1 MTLLPNLQDHIGEYA
16 PKIFPSLIM
25 LFDGLKRAYEAAKDD
40 EDSDEDSDEEDE
52 EDADGNILSSDEDE
66 IDEEGAVY
74 LESLQDKLNKH
85 CNGNLSMTTHIEDEE
100 DSDEEESEFDY
111 DETALESFT
120 TPLDEEDTA
129 PDEYQ
134 IFRAIVTQMEQENP
148 QLYKSL
154 TSDLTTENVKSI
166 QEIFKLGEQRQ
177 EARRSKKIEEAGGY
191 QFCQQTVPGQFSF
204 APNTDNFKFGGK

>member
-1 MTLLPNLQDHIGEYA
+1 MGYA

-40 EDSDEDSDEEDE
+40 EDSDDDSDEDDDS
-52 EDADGNILSSDEDE
+52 DAEQNILS
-66 IDEEGAVY
+66 
-74 LESLQDKLNKH
+74 
-85 CNGNLSMTTHIEDEE
+85 
-100 DSDEEESEFDY
+100 SDEEESEFDY
-111 DETALESFT
+111 DETALESFI
-120 TPLDEEDTA
+120 TPLDDEDTC

-134 IFRAIVTQMEQENP
+134 IFRTIVTAMERENP
-148 QLYKSL
+148 QLYGRL

-191 QFCQQTVPGQFSF
+191 QFNQQSVPGQFNFS
-204 APNTDNFKFGGK
+204 PISDNFKFGGK